1 MTRQKTEAFV
11 PLTTAA
17 KTSEPKAF
25 HVTVVPQ
32 AEATRP
38 FKTLE
43 PAAFA
48 ADKTDAAAG
57 KKNCEPRL
65 SVQRDGERITGL
77 RLECG
82 CGQVMEVACVYES
95 SPPKI

>member
-11 PLTTAA
+11 PLTTVA
-17 KTSEPKAF
+17 TTGEPKAF

-32 AEATRP
+32 AESSRP

-48 ADKTDAAAG
+48 AEKVESPAG

-65 SVQRDGERITGL
+65 SIQRDGERITGL

-82 CGQVMEVACVYES
+82 CGQVMELACVYGS
-95 SPPKI
+95 QS

>member
-11 PLTTAA
+11 PLTTVA

-25 HVTVVPQ
+25 HITVVPQ
-32 AEATRP
+32 AELGRS

-43 PAAFA
+43 PTAFA
-48 ADKTDAAAG
+48 ADKVEPAAG

-65 SVQRDGERITGL
+65 SVQRDGERITAL

-82 CGQVMEVACVYES
+82 CGQVMELACVYES
-95 SPPKI
+95 SSPKI